1 MRPSQKSIPFFEQAI
16 DKDPNF
22 ALAYSGLA
30 DSYAL
35 LTAYSVEPPRQ
46 LMPKAKRIGVL
57 YCPAEVN
64 SVYNKKQ
71 VAAAA
76 EKLGF
81 EVATD
86 YRQNDDNWWVTLT
99 LPGGASITLA
109 RASTTSHEAPKS
121 GSLGLYFSTSD
132 IAAAHK
138 ELNERGVRTGEIR
151 DNLYGPG
158 SGVKFFQLQD
168 PDGNQVTFAQE

>member
-1 MRPSQKSIPFFEQAI
+1 MTKMTVANQ
-16 DKDPNF
+16 
-22 ALAYSGLA
+22 
-30 DSYAL
+30 
-35 LTAYSVEPPRQ
+35 LTMVSVVVSDMKR
-46 LMPKAKRIGVL
+46 AKEF
-57 YCPAEVN
+57 Y
-64 SVYNKKQ
+64 
-71 VAAAA
+71 A
-76 EKLGF
+76 EKLGL

-99 LPGGASITLA
+99 LPGGGASITLA
-109 RASTTSHEAPKS
+109 RSSTTSNEPPKP
-121 GSLGLYFSTSD
+121 GTLGFYLSTSD

-138 ELNERGVRTGEIR
+138 ELNEKGVKPSEIQ